1 MKIVILHGDD
11 TEKSYARLTKF
22 VEVAKKRSW
31 EINYFDDPAIP
42 IEDSLTSVSLF
53 GNERFFILKN
63 SRKISKKD
71 YDWIK
76 KNYTNL
82 SGTLIFYFDSTLNS
96 SALKNFPSDSKV
108 EEYKLPVLIWNFLDG
123 LVPGNCSRE
132 VQLLHRILDRQTQPV
147 EFVFTLIIR
156 HFRDLYWVKE
166 NASSAGFPFWKMNKL
181 KSQASHFTSGQ
192 LKNLIQV
199 LADIDIKVKTSNS
212 DLAAELDLFIIKHLE

>member
-76 KNYTNL
+76 KITQ
-82 SGTLIFYFDSTLNS
+82 IFQ
-96 SALKNFPSDSKV
+96 
-108 EEYKLPVLIWNFLDG
+108 E
-123 LVPGNCSRE
+123 R
-132 VQLLHRILDRQTQPV
+132 
-147 EFVFTLIIR
+147 
-156 HFRDLYWVKE
+156 
-166 NASSAGFPFWKMNKL
+166 
-181 KSQASHFTSGQ
+181 
-192 LKNLIQV
+192 
-199 LADIDIKVKTSNS
+199 
-212 DLAAELDLFIIKHLE
+212 